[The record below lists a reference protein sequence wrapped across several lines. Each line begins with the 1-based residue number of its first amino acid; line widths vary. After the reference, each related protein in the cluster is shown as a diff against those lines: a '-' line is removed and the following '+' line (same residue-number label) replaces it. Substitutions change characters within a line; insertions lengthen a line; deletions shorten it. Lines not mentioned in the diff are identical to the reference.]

1 VAVLGDH
8 VLTLPL
14 PAGADAKGSNAMTVS
29 DDGQVIG
36 GEAFL
41 NGTATAVRWVCG

>member
-1 VAVLGDH
+1 MAVLGDH

-14 PAGADAKGSNAMTVS
+14 PAGADVKGSNATTVS